1 MRRRI
6 LLGLPLAASLLEAQ
20 HDEPIDRPAPDDVKL
35 PNGKS
40 QREAILK
47 DEFKHNLKDV
57 DKLASL
63 ANELKEAMEASD
75 AHVVS
80 LKMIKQTEEI
90 EKLAK
95 TIRGRLKKF

>member
-1 MRRRI
+1 MI
-6 LLGLPLAASLLEAQ
+6 AAAFAWGWQGPTQPGAFGGQKPGDLP
-20 HDEPIDRPAPDDVKL
+20 DVKL
-35 PNGKS
+35 PDGKS

-63 ANELKEAMEASD
+63 ANDLKEAMEASD